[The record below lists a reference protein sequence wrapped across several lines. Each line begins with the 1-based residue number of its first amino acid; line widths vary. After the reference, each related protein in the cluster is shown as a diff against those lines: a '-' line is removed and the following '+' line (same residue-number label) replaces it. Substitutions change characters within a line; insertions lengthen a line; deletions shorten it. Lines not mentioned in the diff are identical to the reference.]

1 MSDAERQQSEVMR
14 ELTADQIERSE
25 KLMSSYKKF
34 KVLIISVITFIF
46 VFIIA
51 FLVVMFLAV

>member
-34 KVLIISVITFIF
+34 KVLIISVISFVF